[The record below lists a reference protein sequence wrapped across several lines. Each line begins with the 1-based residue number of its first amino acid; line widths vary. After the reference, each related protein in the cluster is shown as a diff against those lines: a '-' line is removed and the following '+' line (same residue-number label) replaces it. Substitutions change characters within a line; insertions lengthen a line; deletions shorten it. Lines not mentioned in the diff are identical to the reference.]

1 MAEHRADKKD
11 GWQRYDWALIELD
24 YVCSIPSKGLRQIA
38 KKYGCNIKTVARHSK
53 RDNWFQKRIDHHYT
67 VVRGAMIKMRM
78 KDAEL
83 LTLEAI
89 NENRLSFGLDPID
102 DIGDKL
108 RAELLKE
115 VEERVDSGEWWFV

>member
-11 GWQRYDWALIELD
+11 GWQRYDWILIEWD
-24 YVCSIPSKGLRQIA
+24 YIVNPDMSLRKIA

-53 RDNWFQKRIDHHYT
+53 KDNWFQKRIDYHYDI
-67 VVRGAMIKMRM
+67 VRGAMIKLRMR
-78 KDAEL
+78 DIEHYA
-83 LTLEAI
+83 LEAI
-89 NENRLSFGLDPID
+89 NEELASFGLDPID

-108 RAELLKE
+108 RAELLEE

>member
-11 GWQRYDWALIELD
+11 GWQRYNWTLIEFD
-24 YVCSIPSKGLRQIA
+24 YTMNPDMSLRKIA

-53 RDNWFQKRIDHHYT
+53 KDNWYQKRIDHHYAI
-67 VVRGAMIKMRM
+67 VRGAIIKQRM
-78 KDAEL
+78 KDFERF
-83 LTLEAI
+83 TLEVI
-89 NENRLSFGLDPID
+89 NEDLASFGLDPID

-115 VEERVDSGEWWFV
+115 TEERVDSGEWWFI

>member
-11 GWQRYDWALIELD
+11 GWQRYDWILIEWD
-24 YVCSIPSKGLRQIA
+24 YIVNPDMSLRKIA

-53 RDNWFQKRIDHHYT
+53 KDNWFQKRIDYHYDI
-67 VVRGAMIKMRM
+67 VRGAMIKLRMR
-78 KDAEL
+78 DVERYA
-83 LTLEAI
+83 LEAI
-89 NENRLSFGLDPID
+89 NEELASFGLDPID

-108 RAELLKE
+108 RAELLEE